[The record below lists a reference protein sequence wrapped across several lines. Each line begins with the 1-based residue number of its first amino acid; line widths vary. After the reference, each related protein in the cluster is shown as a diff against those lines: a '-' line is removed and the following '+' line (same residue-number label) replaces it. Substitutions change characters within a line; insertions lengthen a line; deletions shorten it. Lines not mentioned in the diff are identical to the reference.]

1 MRTVAKD
8 RPQVGK
14 YSPNYRLTEARV
26 PNPNLNRDAN
36 PLPHD
41 QKRGRPKSPTPTTY
55 KIEKKDWR
63 KVLST

>member
-8 RPQVGK
+8 VPQVGK
-14 YSPNYRLTEARV
+14 YSPNYRLTEVRQ
-26 PNPNLNRDAN
+26 PNPNLNRDVN